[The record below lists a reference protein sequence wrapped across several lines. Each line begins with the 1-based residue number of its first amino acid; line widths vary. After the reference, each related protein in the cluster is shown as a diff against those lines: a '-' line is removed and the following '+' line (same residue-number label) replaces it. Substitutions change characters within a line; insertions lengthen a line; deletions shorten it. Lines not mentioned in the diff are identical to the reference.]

1 MTTDPLSDPVQ
12 ESAAEARGPA
22 TDPVSRPGE
31 EPTVEDL
38 RLASDALRARALAE
52 LEQWEDHELADFIAR
67 APEARQT
74 YLTGAGMPVK
84 RVYGPQDLPESY
96 DEIGLPG
103 KFPYT
108 RGPYPTM
115 YRGRKWTM
123 RQIAGFGQAEETN
136 KRFQYLIAQGQTG
149 LSVDFDM
156 PTLMGLDSDDEMS
169 LGEVG
174 REGVAIDVLPDM
186 AALFDGID
194 LENISVSMT
203 INPSAWILLAMYV
216 AVAEDR
222 GMDLDKLSG
231 TIQND
236 ILKEYVAQKE
246 WVFPVRPSM
255 RIVRDCIAYGA
266 EHMARYNPVNISG
279 YHISEAGGNALQ
291 EVAFTMAITKAYVED
306 VVAAGYDVDSFASR
320 LSFFFVSQA
329 DLFEEA
335 AKFRAVR
342 RYYAK
347 MMKEHFGAKKA
358 NSMRLRFHAQTAA
371 ATLTKPQPMVNIVRT
386 ALQALSAVLGG
397 AQSIH
402 TNGLDEAYTIPSE
415 MAMKMALRTQQI
427 IADET
432 NVPNVIDPLG
442 GSYYVE
448 ALTDEIEKGIQ
459 EYMDKVEA
467 MGGVVPAIEQGFF
480 QREISDT
487 AYDYAKRKASGDRP
501 VIGVNKYVDS
511 GEDQKIEVH
520 KLDPESEARQILRLK
535 QTRENRDPGR
545 ARAALDALLEV
556 ARDDDANL
564 LPATIEAVRAHL
576 SMGEI
581 TGALR
586 EVFGSYQETPVF

>member
-1 MTTDPLSDPVQ
+1 MSDSPTDP
-12 ESAAEARGPA
+12 AR
-22 TDPVSRPGE
+22 
-31 EPTVEDL
+31 
-38 RLASDALRARALAE
+38 RLTSDALTKAVTDDVE
-52 LEQWEDHELADFIAR
+52 GWEGDELAAFVAR
-67 APEARQT
+67 TPESREE
-74 YLTGAGMPVK
+74 YRSGSGLPVE
-84 RVYGPQDLPESY
+84 RVYTPVDLPESW

-103 KFPYT
+103 RYPYT

-115 YRGRKWTM
+115 YRGRNWTM

-136 KRFQYLIAQGQTG
+136 ARFRYLIEQGQTG

-156 PTLMGLDSDDEMS
+156 PTLMGLDSDDPMS

-186 AALFDGID
+186 EALFDGID
-194 LENISVSMT
+194 LEKISVSMT

-222 GMDLDKLSG
+222 GCDLHKLSG

-236 ILKEYVAQKE
+236 ILKEYIAQKE
-246 WVFPVRPSM
+246 WVFPIRPSM
-255 RIVRDCIAYGA
+255 RIVRDTVVFCSQ
-266 EHMARYNPVNISG
+266 HMARYNPINISG
-279 YHISEAGGNALQ
+279 YHISEAGANALQ
-291 EVAFTMAITKAYVED
+291 EIAFTMAITRAYVED
-306 VVAAGYDVDSFASR
+306 VVAAGVDVDSFASR

-329 DLFEEA
+329 DLFEEV

-347 MMKEHFGAKKA
+347 MMHERFGAK
-358 NSMRLRFHAQTAA
+358 NPQSMRLRFHAQTAA
-371 ATLTKPQPMVNIVRT
+371 ATLTKPQPLNNIVRT

-397 AQSIH
+397 AQSLH

-415 MAMKMALRTQQI
+415 LAMKVALRTQQI

-432 NVPNVIDPLG
+432 GITSVIDPLG

-448 ALTDEIEKGIQ
+448 NLTSELERGIDDYMTRIDE
-459 EYMDKVEA
+459 
-467 MGGVVPAIEQGFF
+467 MGGVVAAIEQGFF

-487 AYDYAKRKASGDRP
+487 AYDFARRKASGERP
-501 VIGVNKYVDS
+501 VIGVNKYVDADN
-511 GEDQKIEVH
+511 DQKVEVH
-520 KLDPESEARQILRLK
+520 KLDPESEARQLGRLK
-535 QTRENRDPGR
+535 QVRENRDQR
-545 ARAALDALLEV
+545 RAAAALESLV
-556 ARDDDANL
+556 TLARDDSANL
-564 LPATIEAVRAHL
+564 MPATIEAVRAHL

-586 EVFGSYQETPVF
+586 GVFGSYTETPVF

>member
-1 MTTDPLSDPVQ
+1 VNDRSNAEDDLHKLTTDALVDAV
-12 ESAAEARGPA
+12 AEQL
-22 TDPVSRPGE
+22 TE
-31 EPTVEDL
+31 
-38 RLASDALRARALAE
+38 
-52 LEQWEDHELADFIAR
+52 WEGDELAAFVR
-67 APEARQT
+67 RQPESKEQ
-74 YLTGAGMPVK
+74 YLSGSGLPVK
-84 RVYGPQDLPESY
+84 RVYTPADLPSNWE
-96 DEIGLPG
+96 DIGLPG
-103 KFPYT
+103 QYPYT

-115 YRGRKWTM
+115 YRGRNWTM

-156 PTLMGLDSDDEMS
+156 PTLMGLDSDDPMS

-174 REGVAIDVLPDM
+174 REGVAIDTLPDM
-186 AALFDGID
+186 EALFDGVD
-194 LENISVSMT
+194 LEQISVSMT

-216 AVAEDR
+216 AVAEQR
-222 GMDLDKLSG
+222 GYDLDKLSG

-255 RIVRDCIAYGA
+255 RIVRDTIVYCA

-279 YHISEAGGNALQ
+279 YHISEAGANALQ
-291 EVAFTMAITKAYVED
+291 EIAFTMAITKAYVED
-306 VVAAGYDVDSFASR
+306 VVATGVDVDQFASR

-329 DLFEEA
+329 DLFEEV

-342 RYYAK
+342 RFYAR
-347 MMKEHFGAKKA
+347 MMKETFDAK
-358 NSMRLRFHAQTAA
+358 NPQSMRLRFHAQTAA
-371 ATLTKPQPMVNIVRT
+371 ATLTKPQPLNNIIRT

-397 AQSIH
+397 AQSLH

-415 MAMKMALRTQQI
+415 QAMKVALRTQQI

-432 NVPNVIDPLG
+432 GVTSVIDPLG

-448 ALTDEIEKGIQ
+448 NLTDELDRGIARYL
-459 EYMDKVEA
+459 EKVEEL
-467 MGGVVPAIEQGFF
+467 GGVVAAIEQGFF

-487 AYDYAKRKASGDRP
+487 AYAYARRKASGDRP
-501 VIGVNKYVDS
+501 VIGVNKYVDE
-511 GEDQKIEVH
+511 GEGEKIETH
-520 KLDPESEARQILRLK
+520 KLDPDSESRQIRRLK
-535 QTRENRDPGR
+535 QTREDRDPVR
-545 ARAALDALLEV
+545 AKAAMDRLL
-556 ARDDDANL
+556 ATAKDHDANL
-564 LPATIEAVRAHL
+564 MPATIEAVKAHL

-586 EVFGSYQETPVF
+586 EVFGTYMETPVF

>member
-136 KRFQYLIAQGQTG
+136 KRFHYLIAQGQTG

-520 KLDPESEARQILRLK
+520 KLDPESEARRILRLK

>member
-1 MTTDPLSDPVQ
+1 MSHDNHEKEAVRPRLTTD
-12 ESAAEARGPA
+12 
-22 TDPVSRPGE
+22 
-31 EPTVEDL
+31 
-38 RLASDALRARALAE
+38 
-52 LEQWEDHELADFIAR
+52 ELADAVAAELAAWEENELAGFIR
-67 APEARQT
+67 RQPESADDYRSAS
-74 YLTGAGMPVK
+74 GIPVK
-84 RVYGPQDLPESY
+84 RVYTPGDLPE
-96 DEIGLPG
+96 DWHTIGLPG
-103 KFPYT
+103 QYPFT

-156 PTLMGLDSDDEMS
+156 PTLMGLDSDNPMS
-169 LGEVG
+169 IGEVG
-174 REGVAIDVLPDM
+174 REGVAIDTLPDM
-186 AALFDGID
+186 EALFEGIN
-194 LENISVSMT
+194 LEDISVSMT
-203 INPSAWILLAMYV
+203 INPSAWILLAMYI
-216 AVAEDR
+216 AVAQQR
-222 GMDLDKLSG
+222 GYDLNKLSG

-255 RIVRDCIAYGA
+255 RIVRDTIVYCA

-279 YHISEAGGNALQ
+279 YHISEAGANAVQ
-291 EVAFTMAITKAYVED
+291 EIAFTMAITRAYVED
-306 VVAAGYDVDSFASR
+306 VLATGLGVDRFAGR

-329 DLFEEA
+329 DFFEEI

-342 RYYAK
+342 RYYAR
-347 MMKEHFGAKKA
+347 MMKERFGAKTP

-371 ATLTKPQPMVNIVRT
+371 ATLTKPQPLNNIIRT

-397 AQSIH
+397 AQSLH

-415 MAMKMALRTQQI
+415 QAMKVALRTQQI

-432 NVPNVIDPLG
+432 GVTNVIDPIG

-448 ALTDEIEKGIQ
+448 NLTCQLERGIE
-459 EYMDKVEA
+459 EYMAKIDA
-467 MGGVVPAIEQGFF
+467 LGGVVAAIEQGFF

-487 AYDYAKRKASGDRP
+487 AYDFARRKASGAR
-501 VIGVNKYVDS
+501 VVVGVNKYVDE
-511 GEDQKIEVH
+511 GAEEKVETH
-520 KLDPESEARQILRLK
+520 KLDPESESRQIRRLK
-535 QTRENRDPGR
+535 EVRESRDPVR
-545 ARAALDALLEV
+545 AKEALDNLLAV
-556 ARDDDANL
+556 ARDDKANL
-564 LPATIEAVRAHL
+564 MPATIEAVKAHL

-586 EVFGSYQETPVF
+586 DVFGTYTETPVY

>member
-1 MTTDPLSDPVQ
+1 MSD
-12 ESAAEARGPA
+12 
-22 TDPVSRPGE
+22 SRSDS
-31 EPTVEDL
+31 TR
-38 RLASDALRARALAE
+38 RLAGDE
-52 LEQWEDHELADFIAR
+52 LIKAVTDDVADWEGDELATFVAR
-67 APEARQT
+67 APESREE
-74 YLTGAGMPVK
+74 YRSGSGLPVR
-84 RVYGPQDLPESY
+84 RVYTPADLPESW

-103 KFPYT
+103 RYPYT

-115 YRGRKWTM
+115 YRGRNWTM

-136 KRFQYLIAQGQTG
+136 ARFRYLIEQGQTG

-156 PTLMGLDSDDEMS
+156 PTLMGLDSDDPMS

-186 AALFDGID
+186 EALFDGID
-194 LENISVSMT
+194 LEKISVSMT

-222 GMDLDKLSG
+222 GCDLNKLSG

-236 ILKEYVAQKE
+236 ILKEYIAQKE
-246 WVFPVRPSM
+246 WVFPIRPSM
-255 RIVRDCIAYGA
+255 RIVRDTVVYCS

-279 YHISEAGGNALQ
+279 YHISEAGANALQ
-291 EVAFTMAITKAYVED
+291 EIAFTMAVTRAYVED
-306 VVAAGYDVDSFASR
+306 VVAAGVDVDSFASR

-329 DLFEEA
+329 DLFEEV

-347 MMKEHFGAKKA
+347 MMRERFGAK
-358 NSMRLRFHAQTAA
+358 NPQSMRLRFHAQTAA
-371 ATLTKPQPMVNIVRT
+371 ATLTKPQPLNNIVRT

-397 AQSIH
+397 AQSLH

-415 MAMKMALRTQQI
+415 LAMKVALRTQQI
-427 IADET
+427 LADET
-432 NVPNVIDPLG
+432 GVTSVIDPLG

-448 ALTDEIEKGIQ
+448 NLTSELERGIDDYMARIDE
-459 EYMDKVEA
+459 
-467 MGGVVPAIEQGFF
+467 MGGVVAAIEQGFF

-487 AYDYAKRKASGDRP
+487 AYDFARRKASGDRP
-501 VIGVNKYVDS
+501 VIGVNKYVDA
-511 GEDQKIEVH
+511 ENDQKVEVH
-520 KLDPESEARQILRLK
+520 KLDPESEARQISRLK
-535 QTRENRDPGR
+535 QVRENRDQQR
-545 ARAALDALLEV
+545 AEAALARLLTL
-556 ARDDDANL
+556 ARDDSANL
-564 LPATIEAVRAHL
+564 MPATIEAVRAHL

-586 EVFGSYQETPVF
+586 GVFGSYTETPVF